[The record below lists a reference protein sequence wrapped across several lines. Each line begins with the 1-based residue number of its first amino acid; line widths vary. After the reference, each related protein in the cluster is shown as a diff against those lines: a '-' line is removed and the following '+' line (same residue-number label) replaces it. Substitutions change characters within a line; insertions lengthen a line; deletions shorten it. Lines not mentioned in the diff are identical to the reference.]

1 MHGDRTPRPTRPD
14 PPCSGRRA
22 RAGHHGG
29 GDEVVSKVVSTMK
42 GSGGCVTLTSSA
54 FLPCLPPITPCLP
67 HSSTLYSLSPQP
79 LPLLGAP
86 PHSPSLQTHD
96 THPMPPALRP
106 LPTST
111 PTHIP
116 PPPTSPLP
124 TSIHPPPKLGSLAHL
139 LIVQGPPI
147 PPYLTQPHLT
157 STHPLPLTPV
167 CCPSPPGR
175 PGHCSSQWSTGSF
188 LAPAAHLACLVPS
201 VLPREPSLGPH
212 TGHL

>member
-22 RAGHHGG
+22 GAGHHGG

-124 TSIHPPPKLGSLAHL
+124 TSIHPPPKAGRGGAGQAGGGAAWWTLTHWGRDIHDPLGES
-139 LIVQGPPI
+139 VWGC
-147 PPYLTQPHLT
+147 T
-157 STHPLPLTPV
+157 V
-167 CCPSPPGR
+167 VMGV
-175 PGHCSSQWSTGSF
+175 
-188 LAPAAHLACLVPS
+188 CLV
-201 VLPREPSLGPH
+201 VCLMVNQQQQQHLQHLGF
-212 TGHL
+212 LIL